1 MALAALPARHPG
13 LTYSSWGSGVSRGSL
28 PTELTTGSVVVV
40 EAVSSC
46 PVAASSPSPR
56 VGVLVTRVPTDVLQ
70 EEEVRSL
77 VK

>member
-1 MALAALPARHPG
+1 M
-13 LTYSSWGSGVSRGSL
+13 
-28 PTELTTGSVVVV
+28 VV

-77 VK
+77 GK